1 MGGRVTENNK
11 QGESTKM
18 PPMTRFCG
26 ERVAMLI
33 HLKNILLGGDRVVR
47 ELSRFLEWLGSGESG
62 GHMDDHLPAHNA
74 WSHVVILDCLFFCA
88 LLSSVG
94 KCVSATGPKDTFD
107 GWAQGKSSCEDD
119 ISKGLVDGRVEG
131 QTGVQ
136 VESEVV
142 LNCEGNNDEGA

>member
-1 MGGRVTENNK
+1 MVT
-11 QGESTKM
+11 
-18 PPMTRFCG
+18 CG
-26 ERVAMLI
+26 YIRLP
-33 HLKNILLGGDRVVR
+33 L
-47 ELSRFLEWLGSGESG
+47 FL
-62 GHMDDHLPAHNA
+62 
-74 WSHVVILDCLFFCA
+74 CLAFV
-88 LLSSVG
+88 LWE

-142 LNCEGNNDEGA
+142 HNCEGNNDEGASDMLCWM